1 VGSGRHAGKDRRD
14 LLVPEVYGHA
24 ADGRRYGN
32 GVLTMTKL
40 LQPTNRLRIVTL
52 CLLALVSSCTRIYN
66 ERDRSSASTP
76 PTAPTPAVVVDVIE
90 FRVFGN
96 VGGAPVFIKYTNSVD
111 GLTTATA
118 ATLPYVATVRS
129 DDSFI
134 FLYLEASAVS
144 AAIQLGTLQVQIYVN
159 GKLFREGFA
168 SGFASLLATASGT
181 YRRPK

>member
-1 VGSGRHAGKDRRD
+1 MSHYPNHLKIATVCA
-14 LLVPEVYGHA
+14 LM
-24 ADGRRYGN
+24 
-32 GVLTMTKL
+32 LT
-40 LQPTNRLRIVTL
+40 
-52 CLLALVSSCTRIYN
+52 SSCTRIYN
-66 ERDRSSASTP
+66 ERDRSTTTT

-129 DDSFI
+129 DDPFI
-134 FLYLEASAVS
+134 FLYLEASATS
-144 AAIQLGTLQVQIYVN
+144 GAIQVGTLQCQIYVN